1 MVVYIDILI
10 GENIIINFFLLYMTN
25 KTINGKSNFFRMFI
39 SSLIGSAYIITMFI
53 DEVKFLSRFPFNFI
67 VSIIMVFIVYK
78 EKKFLD
84 MIKIIFLF
92 TCYSMTLSGIFTFI
106 NNSRYSYL
114 FNYKTILL
122 ALLVF
127 IISSDRIIAYIKN
140 KIILNSLIYRAD
152 IIFKDKIV
160 SVNAFLDT
168 GNELRETITN
178 LPVMVIEECK
188 INMAQFNKDEIY
200 IIPFMDVSGKIG
212 NLTAFKPSNVIL
224 YRENRKENKDFI
236 IAITESKLS
245 SEDEYNALLS
255 RGAI

>member
-10 GENIIINFFLLYMTN
+10 VENIIINFFLLYMTN
-25 KTINGKSNFFRMFI
+25 KTINGKGNYFRIFI
-39 SSLIGSAYIITMFI
+39 SSLIGSFYIITMFI

-67 VSIIMVFIVYK
+67 ISIIMVVIVYQ

-84 MIKIIFLF
+84 MIKIMFLF
-92 TCYSMTLSGIFTFI
+92 MCYSMTLSGIFTFL

-122 ALLVF
+122 ALLLF
-127 IISSDRIIAYIKN
+127 IIASDRIFTYIKS
-140 KIILNSLIYRAD
+140 KISLNSLIYRAD

-188 INMAQFNKDEIY
+188 INKSQFNKDEIY

-212 NLTAFKPSNVIL
+212 KLTAFKPSNVIL
-224 YRENRKENKDFI
+224 YRENKKENKEFI

-245 SEDEYNALLS
+245 NEDEYNALLS
-255 RGAI
+255 RSAI